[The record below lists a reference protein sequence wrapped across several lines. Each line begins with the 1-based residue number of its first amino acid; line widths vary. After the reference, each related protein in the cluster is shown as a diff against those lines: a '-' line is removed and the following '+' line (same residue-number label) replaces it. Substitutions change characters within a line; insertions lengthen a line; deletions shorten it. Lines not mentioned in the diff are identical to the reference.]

1 MTAGVVG
8 IQQHQPA
15 VPGDGI
21 SAVTGAQGRPV
32 SVTVSVLATKPTR
45 TGFFNVD
52 MQMHHRTKDA
62 DLDADVVHLHESSNS
77 KHAHGKNKHFLFM
90 QEMAFPLT
98 KYIIVW

>member
-1 MTAGVVG
+1 MAAGVVG

-32 SVTVSVLATKPTR
+32 SVTVSVLATKPTC

-52 MQMHHRTKDA
+52 MQMHHRTKDT
-62 DLDADVVHLHESSNS
+62 DLHADVVQSSNS
-77 KHAHGKNKHFLFM
+77 KHAHGKNKNLTNRQCLCRKWLF
-90 QEMAFPLT
+90 P
-98 KYIIVW
+98 